1 MVSYI
6 SDELET
12 FLNVSNTDKI
22 NKREVIKT
30 VTTYIHE
37 NKLINKDNKRTIEP
51 DDKLSKILDPIHGLT
66 LSNLDNLLIVKHFIP
81 DNIFTQNKIL
91 QKELE
96 KLQQKIKE
104 NEVSIIKE
112 ETKLK
117 EIKEYVSQIQEEK
130 LEEEISKINSIYEEI
145 LKLNYLISISDFID
159 IHDMEEIIIISE
171 NLTKLSN
178 YKLQKNEYLK
188 STDPEERYNKSM
200 QIQKDIDILEKEV
213 NKPIYRNIVSN
224 WNKTLFIKNNIG
236 NNRKPIEIK
245 ALEIIKFN
253 VDKKKRLKEIYD
265 KWHNEEYIKKLLA
278 ELYERD
284 ILYTLEKIK
293 E

>member
-6 SDELET
+6 SDELAI

-22 NKREVIKT
+22 NKREVIKR
-30 VTTYIHE
+30 VATYIHE
-37 NKLINKDNKRTIEP
+37 NKLVNKDNKRIIEP
-51 DDKLSKILDPIHGLT
+51 DDKLLQILDPIHGLT
-66 LSNLDNLLIVKHFIP
+66 LSNWDNFLIVKHFIP
-81 DNIFTQNKIL
+81 DNIFTQNKVL
-91 QKELE
+91 QKEVE

-104 NEVSIIKE
+104 NVVSIIKE

-117 EIKEYVSQIQEEK
+117 KIKEYVSQIEEEK
-130 LEEEISKINSIYEEI
+130 LEEEISKINTIYEEI
-145 LKLNYLISISDFID
+145 LKLNYLISISDFIEID
-159 IHDMEEIIIISE
+159 DMEEIIIISE
-171 NLTKLSN
+171 NLTKLYN
-178 YKLQKNEYLK
+178 YNLQKKECDK
-188 STDPEERYNKSM
+188 ITDVRERSNKSM
-200 QIQKDIDILEKEV
+200 QVYDKIIILEKEL
-213 NKPIYRNIVSN
+213 NKSIYRNIVSSWTRIFN
-224 WNKTLFIKNNIG
+224 SERIYNNS
-236 NNRKPIEIK
+236 KPIQIK

>member
-6 SDELET
+6 SDELAT

-22 NKREVIKT
+22 NKKEVIKR
-30 VTTYIHE
+30 VATYIHE
-37 NKLINKDNKRTIEP
+37 NKLVNKDNKRTIEP

-66 LSNLDNLLIVKHFIP
+66 LSNFDNLLIVKHFIP
-81 DNIFTQNKIL
+81 DNLFTQNKIL

-112 ETKLK
+112 ESKLK
-117 EIKEYVSQIQEEK
+117 EIKEYVSQIEEEK

-171 NLTKLSN
+171 NHTKLFS
-178 YKLQKNEYLK
+178 YKLQQDECLKN
-188 STDPEERYNKSM
+188 TDVKERYNKLM
-200 QIQKDIDILEKEV
+200 QINNDINILEKEV
-213 NKPIYRNIVSN
+213 NKPIYSKIVSS
-224 WNKTLFIKNNIG
+224 WNKMFHSKLIYNNH
-236 NNRKPIEIK
+236 KPIEIK

-253 VDKKKRLKEIYD
+253 VDKKKRLKEIYE